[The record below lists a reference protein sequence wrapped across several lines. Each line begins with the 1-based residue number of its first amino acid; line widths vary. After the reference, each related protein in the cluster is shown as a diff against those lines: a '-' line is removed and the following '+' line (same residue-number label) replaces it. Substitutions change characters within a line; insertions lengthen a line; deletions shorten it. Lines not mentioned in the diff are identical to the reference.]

1 MQRDNAIA
9 QAKLIAGRQ
18 GKWIAQQAIQLHG
31 GMGMTD
37 DCIVGHCYRRM
48 LMIDSLFGNEH
59 LQLERLV
66 SFGGAYE
73 R

>member
-1 MQRDNAIA
+1 
-9 QAKLIAGRQ
+9 
-18 GKWIAQQAIQLHG
+18 
-31 GMGMTD
+31 MTD